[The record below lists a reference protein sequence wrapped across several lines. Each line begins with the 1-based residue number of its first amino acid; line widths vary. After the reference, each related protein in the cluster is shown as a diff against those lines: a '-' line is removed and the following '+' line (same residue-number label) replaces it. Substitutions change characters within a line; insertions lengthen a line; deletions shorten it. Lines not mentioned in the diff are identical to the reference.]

1 VARDQGGLA
10 LDDPLVFLSQPDSV
24 VLTRAFA
31 RRRGLAVGDAIVS
44 RSHQSPAR
52 DREGRV
58 TSARGPPLPHVPR
71 GPPLPHVPR
80 GSPSTCMAM
89 IPRMISD
96 VPEAM
101 LAARAPR

>member
-1 VARDQGGLA
+1 
-10 LDDPLVFLSQPDSV
+10 

-71 GPPLPHVPR
+71 G
-80 GSPSTCMAM
+80 SPSTCMAM